1 MQSRVSS
8 PKNILSFVLIGML
21 TVYKGIPLY
30 LSYLN
35 QYNFMGYILHP
46 RNNLNFSVWNTIS
59 TKSKLK
65 NERWSPKKFGV
76 DSKLAY
82 FTRTYVRG
90 FVPTRPLYSDVYH
103 RLCLCLHL
111 CCSAIS

>member
-8 PKNILSFVLIGML
+8 PKNILSFVLTGML

-59 TKSKLK
+59 TESKLK
-65 NERWSPKKFGV
+65 NERWSPKKLKGFPYTKGCYH
-76 DSKLAY
+76 Y
-82 FTRTYVRG
+82 FWEQKTSTAMHTEKIRKDTTER
-90 FVPTRPLYSDVYH
+90 
-103 RLCLCLHL
+103 
-111 CCSAIS
+111 